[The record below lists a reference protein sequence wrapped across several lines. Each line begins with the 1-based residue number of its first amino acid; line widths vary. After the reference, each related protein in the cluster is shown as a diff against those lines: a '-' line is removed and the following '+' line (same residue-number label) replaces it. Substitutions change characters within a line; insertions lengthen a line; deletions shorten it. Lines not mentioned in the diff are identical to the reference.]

1 MFDDM
6 YHYYHASVE
15 DAIVSTAVFMTMLL
29 VTPVVLFT
37 GLHGFIAFGIILIAS
52 LAVGLI
58 TIMLLAS
65 DSYDNDDEQSVDTD
79 YEHDDAGVDEDK
91 TDYSQRIM

>member
-1 MFDDM
+1 MIDDNM

-52 LAVGLI
+52 IAAGLI

-65 DSYDNDDEQSVDTD
+65 DSYDETELTDED
-79 YEHDDAGVDEDK
+79 EEAGDVSSEDK
-91 TDYSQRIM
+91 TDYSERII